1 LGAFLLSGLLLAP
14 VAALVAV
21 GVESSSTLLWIAGPV
36 SVFYGALVYLI
47 GLRTAGS
54 WLRGHQAELL
64 AELSSSRAA

>member
-1 LGAFLLSGLLLAP
+1 
-14 VAALVAV
+14 
-21 GVESSSTLLWIAGPV
+21 LWIAGPV